1 MLGPHRSDLAVT
13 HEAKAIAAEQASTGE
28 QKALLISILLAHARL
43 RRAVRGEPPILLLD
57 EVAAHL
63 DATRREALFAILADL
78 ESQVWLTG
86 TDATLFAPLRRRARF
101 LSVAD
106 GALSETA

>member
-1 MLGPHRSDLAVT
+1 MLA
-13 HEAKAIAAEQASTGE
+13 QAGLQRE
-28 QKALLISILLAHARL
+28 
-43 RRAVRGEPPILLLD
+43 VRGEPPILLLD

-63 DATRREALFAILADL
+63 DATRREALFVLLARL

-86 TDATLFAPLRRRARF
+86 TDAALFQPLRGTARF

-106 GALSETA
+106 GALCDTSPIT